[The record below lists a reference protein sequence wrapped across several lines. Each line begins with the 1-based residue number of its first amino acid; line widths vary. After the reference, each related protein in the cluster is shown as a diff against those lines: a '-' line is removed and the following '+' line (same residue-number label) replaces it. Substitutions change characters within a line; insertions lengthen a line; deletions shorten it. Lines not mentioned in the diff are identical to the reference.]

1 MTHTRSLWR
10 MCTECMMVFPDGI
23 AVLPWMM
30 GGTESIGQATAE
42 KMKGIPAWS
51 VSSRGNFYMRWGFC
65 ACGFYRV
72 AKFPAGV
79 IRHYVLPPAAGI
91 RLFARAACRSDQN
104 LQMSSAAG

>member
-42 KMKGIPAWS
+42 KIKGIPAWR

-65 ACGFYRV
+65 AHGFFMWRC
-72 AKFPAGV
+72 FL
-79 IRHYVLPPAAGI
+79 RE
-91 RLFARAACRSDQN
+91 LFATMCYRPLLGLGFLHELRAVQIEICK
-104 LQMSSAAG
+104 